1 MTTTSPPRTAVATA
15 VPTPPPWPLA
25 CFLLCLLSFAN
36 IGFIDAFVSNSLL
49 STSSPT
55 ATIARAPYYYC
66 PSKATP
72 SALKYASQAADG
84 PMSKVDST
92 KSGGCPFLT
101 TSYVY
106 KTYAVPAL
114 FNDAGECVRCM
125 LDWHTIT
132 LDIIDH
138 LAHSAMLIF
147 CAPTLPTL
155 SFVVRLTA
163 DSPI

>member
-1 MTTTSPPRTAVATA
+1 MTTSSPPRAAGATA
-15 VPTPPPWPLA
+15 VRTPTPWPLA
-25 CFLLCLLSFAN
+25 CFLLRLLSFVN
-36 IGFIDAFVSNSLL
+36 ISFSDAFSYSPL
-49 STSSPT
+49 STLSPT
-55 ATIARAPYYYC
+55 ATIARAPC
-66 PSKATP
+66 HHSPSKATP
-72 SALKYASQAADG
+72 SALKYASQDADG